1 MDQNSERITIFD
13 VAEAAGVS
21 ISTVS
26 RVMNG
31 NYPVGD
37 DLKKRVRHAVKELG
51 YTPDSVARGMK
62 SKRRFAIGLVV
73 SDITNRHF
81 TVISKAID
89 DIMGPLGYSLIVCNT
104 DSHQE
109 REARAIKMLLAN
121 RVDGLIINTSG
132 KNDAYIASISHKLPV
147 VLLHRRIDAEGFA
160 GDYVG
165 SDNYQACAHLAK
177 LAIDAGHRDIGIIT
191 SDQGISTFR
200 ERTKGFINTAY
211 SLGLE
216 IPPQV
221 IMETPYTEEGG
232 YDAFGKL
239 LENHPSLSLVV
250 IMNNA
255 TTIGA
260 IQYAR
265 EHRIAI
271 PEKLSML
278 SFGEILNAN
287 LMFVKPTYM
296 TQQPIK
302 VGSIAA
308 TLMLSRLDAH
318 DLPNREQTVEAQ
330 LESGD
335 SLKYLPVK

>member
-1 MDQNSERITIFD
+1 
-13 VAEAAGVS
+13 
-21 ISTVS
+21 
-26 RVMNG
+26 
-31 NYPVGD
+31 
-37 DLKKRVRHAVKELG
+37 
-51 YTPDSVARGMK
+51 
-62 SKRRFAIGLVV
+62 
-73 SDITNRHF
+73 
-81 TVISKAID
+81 
-89 DIMGPLGYSLIVCNT
+89 
-104 DSHQE
+104 
-109 REARAIKMLLAN
+109 MLLAN